1 MRDDDD
7 IWERAMQ
14 GPAVLS
20 FTIAD
25 GPPLSAYED
34 DLDLVPDDEIV
45 VPEAAAI
52 EPLPGAVDPS
62 DWSGR
67 NAPERRFIIPGW
79 LVRGHA
85 GLLSGMEGV
94 GKSLIAQQML
104 TCAAIGRPFLGL
116 PIEHVNTIYITCED
130 SQDELWRRQ
139 ESINRSLGITMD
151 DIAGK
156 MLLVSLCG
164 ELGNELGTFD
174 REGRITPSP
183 RFRQIEAT
191 CSDFNA
197 GLIVLDNA
205 AHLFPGNEIVRHEV
219 AAFLGL
225 LERLSQK
232 IDGAVLLL
240 AHPNKQ
246 HSQGNKQGNEYSGST
261 GWSAHVRN
269 RLFLDYREEGDDG
282 VPVDGDERVLR
293 KSKANYG
300 KRGEEITF
308 RWHEWAFVIPED
320 LPDGVGAEIA
330 AIAQANAENELFLAC
345 LDKATAEKRATS
357 ASASASSYAPRLF
370 SKMPLAKG
378 TKMAAFEAAMNRL
391 LSLGV
396 IGNDERVYQRSNR
409 TWAFGIARIEGAS
422 GCTNPAQTLNRTN
435 PAQTRTNHLNSLHN
449 SAHAGGAQTPAQT
462 PAQTMHKPAQ
472 SSSTQVHT
480 SSPSPYRGNPGG
492 VSPQGDFLPDF
503 PADEPPA
510 WMDDR
515 PPLSDDEWRSDIDWS
530 EDQ

>member
-1 MRDDDD
+1 
-7 IWERAMQ
+7 MQ

-34 DLDLVPDDEIV
+34 DLYLVPDDEIAP
-45 VPEAAAI
+45 PEP
-52 EPLPGAVDPS
+52 ESTGPLPGAVDPS
-62 DWSGR
+62 EWAGR
-67 NAPERRFIIPGW
+67 KAPDRRFIIPGW

-164 ELGNELGTFD
+164 HLGNELGTFD

-183 RFRQIEAT
+183 RFHQIEAA

-225 LERLSQK
+225 LERLSQA

-269 RLFLDYREEGDDG
+269 RLFLDYRDEGEDG

-308 RWHEWAFVIPED
+308 RWHEWAFVTPED

-330 AIAQANAENELFLAC
+330 AIAQANAENARFLAC
-345 LDKATAEKRATS
+345 LSKTLEERRPTS
-357 ASASASSYAPRLF
+357 ASPAAANFAPRVF
-370 SKMPLAKG
+370 AKMTTANG
-378 TKMAAFEAAMNRL
+378 MSVRSFEAAMNRL
-391 LSLGV
+391 LHLGE
-396 IGNDERVYQRSNR
+396 ITADARLFQRSNR
-409 TWAFGIARIEGAS
+409 TWATGIGTTEK
-422 GCTNPAQTLNRTN
+422 CTKPCT
-435 PAQTRTNHLNSLHN
+435 
-449 SAHAGGAQTPAQT
+449 
-462 PAQTMHKPAQ
+462 KPAQ
-472 SSSTQVHT
+472 SDAQSLHKAAQHYSTPAHPT
-480 SSPSPYRGNPGG
+480 RTPSTTYIGG
-492 VSPQGDFLPDF
+492 LDGPQPMYV
-503 PADEPPA
+503 PEPPA

-515 PPLSDDEWRSDIDWS
+515 PPLSDDEWRSDINWS